1 MLIKQEFDVAQPLG
15 AVWAFFQDVPSIAN
29 CLPGANL
36 TEDLGDDKYTG
47 NVLIRMGPVKLSFS
61 GTAEITERDEA
72 SHRIVVVGSGADE
85 KGRGNAAMQVRA
97 RLVPLGAATRVN
109 MEMDLVLSGAAA
121 QYGRG
126 MVADV
131 TAILV
136 TDFVSNMSSRFVAL
150 EKGLDPDAVAGAKP
164 ASGLAIGLRA
174 ARLALARVF
183 SRFFLPYARPA
194 S

>member
-1 MLIKQEFDVAQPLG
+1 MLIKQEFEVAQPLDG
-15 AVWAFFQDVPSIAN
+15 VWAFFQDVPSIAN

-36 TEDLGDDKYTG
+36 TEDLGDDKYGG

-72 SHRIVVVGSGADE
+72 NRRIVVDGSGADD
-85 KGRGNAAMQVRA
+85 KGRGNAVMKVTAT
-97 RLVPLGAATRVN
+97 LTPLGPSTRVN
-109 MEMDLVLSGAAA
+109 IIMDLVLSGAAA

-136 TDFVSNMSSRFVAL
+136 GDFVTNMSNRLTAL
-150 EKGLDPDAVAGAKP
+150 EKGLDPNSVASVKP
-164 ASGLAIGLRA
+164 ASGLTIGLRA

-183 SRFFLPYARPA
+183 SRFFLPYAPPA
-194 S
+194 G